1 MTMDS
6 PPLTPMR
13 HATNSPQQGR
23 SLSRRSSSFSSNKSP
38 MQRRPSYSNHRLSN
52 ASRYSNGFDDFAS
65 PQGHNHGSGMGNLA
79 DELDFAD
86 EDWDEEGGTYEGE
99 ALSDMEELEHEQS
112 ANGDSTPFRD
122 HLLDPPQTDGAR
134 DSGIDIPY
142 QSSPSPTSRKKGEHA
157 MRKASGL
164 HTQTGTRQPSAR
176 HRQEEA
182 EDKFSLEMEDAM
194 NEIARL
200 ADPTNSAR
208 ADTTTRTMSA
218 LQDLGAQTTI
228 DAQTHRLK
236 TSMDSVST
244 QLMEQSKALQSL
256 SSSIFSPFALSFSVE
271 TLNVDDVLAA
281 FEQLIEQLPVP
292 DVRPLQSLTKLE
304 KETADLVQT
313 LSVLTDS
320 LQMGKQVG
328 TSAARHLRV
337 TQTMTAELR
346 REREEADEAQ
356 FWIEKDGWN
365 QKLQARWCAT
375 ECKDVVDGFEQMCDG
390 LRKGLEEAAASA

>member
-1 MTMDS
+1 
-6 PPLTPMR
+6 
-13 HATNSPQQGR
+13 
-23 SLSRRSSSFSSNKSP
+23 
-38 MQRRPSYSNHRLSN
+38 MQRRPSHSNRRLSN
-52 ASRYSNGFDDFAS
+52 ASRYSNGLDDFAS
-65 PQGHNHGSGMGNLA
+65 PQAHNNGSGMGNLA

-86 EDWDEEGGTYEGE
+86 EDWDGEGGDFDGE
-99 ALSDMEELEHEQS
+99 PLSDMEETVHEHS
-112 ANGDSTPFRD
+112 ADGDSTPFRD

-142 QSSPSPTSRKKGEHA
+142 QFPPSPTSRKKEVQA
-157 MRKASGL
+157 TRKASGF
-164 HTQTGTRQPSAR
+164 HAQAGPRRPSSR
-176 HRQEEA
+176 YQQEEE

-194 NEIARL
+194 NEVARL
-200 ADPTNSAR
+200 ADPSSSAR
-208 ADTTTRTMSA
+208 ADTTARTMSA
-218 LQDLGAQTTI
+218 LQDLGAQNTI

-256 SSSIFSPFALSFSVE
+256 SSSIFSPFALSFSLE
-271 TLNVDDVLAA
+271 TLDVDEVLAA
-281 FEQLIEQLPVP
+281 FEYLTEELPVP
-292 DVRPLQSLTKLE
+292 DIRPLQSLTKLQ

-328 TSAARHLRV
+328 TSAARHLRA

-346 REREEADEAQ
+346 REREEADQAH

-365 QKLQARWCAT
+365 QKLQDRWCAT
-375 ECKDVVDGFEQMCDG
+375 ECKDVVSGFDQMCAG
-390 LRKGLEEAAASA
+390 LRKGLEEAASA